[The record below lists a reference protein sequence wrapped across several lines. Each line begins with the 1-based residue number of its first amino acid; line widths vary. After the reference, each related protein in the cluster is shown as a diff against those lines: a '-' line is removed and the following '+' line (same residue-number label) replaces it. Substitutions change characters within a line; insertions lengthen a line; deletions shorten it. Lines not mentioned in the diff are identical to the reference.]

1 MEVRVYQ
8 MFRKVCAVLT
18 ALMFLAL
25 PAFGAEVSPK
35 KVSIYIAYTGIKPI
49 LARFTADTGIE
60 VEYLE
65 MSSGEVLTR
74 LRAAKGKNQAD
85 AWFGGGLDSYV
96 SAAKEGFLEPYV
108 SPERKAYSK
117 LFYNAEG
124 LWSGISLGAVD
135 ILVNTEIMA
144 KKKLP
149 MPTSWADLAKPVYKG
164 EVLMSTP
171 AVSGTFYAMVWGI
184 LQKFGEDKGWKLL
197 EAIDANVPYYAK
209 RGAEPANKVSTG
221 EAAIAIAP
229 FDTGEDLKAKGYK
242 VATVFPKDGVP
253 WYIAPV
259 ALFKGARNPEAGK
272 ALIDWVLS
280 KKGQAALAEF
290 NTQAPIRPGVKMADN
305 VKAMRKSK
313 LIKMDVVLGGEER
326 KRVLSIW
333 QDKFGNK

>member
-1 MEVRVYQ
+1 MY
-8 MFRKVCAVLT
+8 RKICALLA
-18 ALMFLAL
+18 ALMLVAL
-25 PAFGAEVSPK
+25 PAYAAAPTDK

-49 LARFTADTGIE
+49 LEQFTADTGIA

-85 AWFGGGLDSYV
+85 VWFGGGLDSYV
-96 SAAKEGFLEPYV
+96 GAAKEGFLEPYV
-108 SPERKAYSK
+108 SPERKSYSK
-117 LFYNAEG
+117 MFYNADG

-135 ILVNTEIMA
+135 IVVNTEIMA
-144 KKKLP
+144 KKNLP
-149 MPTSWADLAKPVYKG
+149 MPTSWADLTKPVYKG
-164 EVLMSTP
+164 EVLMATP

-184 LQKFGEDKGWKLL
+184 LQTFGEDKGWKLL
-197 EAIDANVPYYAK
+197 EAIDANVPYYSK

-259 ALFKGARNPEAGK
+259 ALFKGARSPEAGK

-280 KKGQAALAEF
+280 KKGQAALAKY
-290 NTQAPIRPGVKMADN
+290 NTQAPLRPGVKLEPN
-305 VKAMRKSK
+305 VSAMRHSK
-313 LIKMDVVLGGEER
+313 LMKMDVVKGGDER
-326 KRVLSIW
+326 SRILAIW
-333 QDKFGNK
+333 QEKFGSK